1 MEKKFEDLRKVGS
14 RLYKDIKEK
23 IKKESE
29 TEDEWFYLNRF
40 VYARLQLDEKMGKR
54 KIKKELFHK
63 NPFCYLCKKKFESM
77 RGVEVHRKDNQRGYS
92 ESNCVLLHRECHEK
106 IHSKKESIINCL

>member
-40 VYARLQLDEKMGKR
+40 VYARLQLDEKMGREKSRKNYSTRTRFVTCAKR
-54 KIKKELFHK
+54 NL
-63 NPFCYLCKKKFESM
+63 S
-77 RGVEVHRKDNQRGYS
+77 Q
-92 ESNCVLLHRECHEK
+92 
-106 IHSKKESIINCL
+106 